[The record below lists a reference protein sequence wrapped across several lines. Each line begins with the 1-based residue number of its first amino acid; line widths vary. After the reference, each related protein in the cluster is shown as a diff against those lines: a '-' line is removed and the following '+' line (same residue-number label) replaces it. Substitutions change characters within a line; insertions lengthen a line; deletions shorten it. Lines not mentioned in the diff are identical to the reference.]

1 MSPTHEL
8 RVGRRART
16 HAALVFMVR
25 LTSRESRTG
34 DTLEAELERA
44 RACCRRREWSEAHRL
59 LSLAD
64 QTTTLVAEDLE
75 RLATSAYMIGRDLE
89 FHRYL
94 ERVHYSYLR
103 DDECHA
109 ARSAFWLGLMLM
121 FRGETGQANGWLARA
136 RRLVEG
142 RDCVENGYLLLPV
155 AEQRLGER
163 DSAAALVAATEA
175 AEIGERFGDA
185 DLTAC
190 ARHLQGRALIL
201 QGEVRRGLGL
211 LDEAMIAVCGGRL
224 SPIITGLIYCS
235 VIDACQQV
243 FASSRAREWTSALTR
258 WCEQQPGTMAFTVSC
273 LIRRAEVMQFDGA
286 WSEAMTEASHA
297 YERSSQAGERK
308 PPSAAFYRQGEIHRL
323 RGEFAA
329 AEEAYRNA
337 SRLGSEPQP
346 GLALLRMAQ
355 GRTDAAFTA
364 IRLALSA
371 ATDPLHRAK
380 LLPAF
385 VEIALVGGDVQEAHA
400 ASAELDEIALRYA
413 TDVLQAMA
421 AHTRGA
427 VELAEGRARAALI
440 ALRHAF
446 EVWRQAEAPYEIA
459 RVRVLIAVASR
470 ELGDV
475 ESADLEIEAAAALFE
490 QLGAT
495 ADLAH
500 LDTLRKRHAQVSQ
513 HGLTPRELQVL
524 RQIAAGKT
532 NRAMAAD
539 LSVSERTID
548 RHVSNILVKLGVPS
562 RAAATAYAYS
572 HKLL

>member
-1 MSPTHEL
+1 M
-8 RVGRRART
+8 
-16 HAALVFMVR
+16 
-25 LTSRESRTG
+25 
-34 DTLEAELERA
+34 LEAELERA
-44 RACCRRREWSEAHRL
+44 RECCQRRKWSEAHQL

-64 QTTTLVAEDLE
+64 QTTTLAAEDLE

-94 ERVHYSYLR
+94 ERVHHSHLR
-103 DDECHA
+103 NDDVCHA
-109 ARSAFWLGLMLM
+109 ARSAFWLGLTLM

-155 AEQRLGER
+155 AEQQLGER
-163 DSAAALVAATEA
+163 DSDAALAAATDA

-185 DLTAC
+185 ELTAC
-190 ARHLQGRALIL
+190 ARHLQGRALIQ
-201 QGEVRRGLGL
+201 QGQVTRGLAL
-211 LDEAMIAVCGGRL
+211 LDEAMIAVSGGQL

-235 VIDACQQV
+235 VIDSCQQV

-258 WCEQQPGTMAFTVSC
+258 WCEQQSGTMAFTVSC

-297 YERSSQAGERK
+297 HERSSQAGERK

-323 RGEFAA
+323 RGEFEA

-355 GRTDAAFTA
+355 GRTKAACTA
-364 IRLALSA
+364 IRRVLSA
-371 ATDPLHRAK
+371 ATDPLYRAK

-385 VEIALVGGDVQEAHA
+385 VEIALAAGDMQEARA
-400 ASAELDEIALRYA
+400 ASAELDEIARRYS

-421 AHTRGA
+421 SHARGA
-427 VELAEGRARAALI
+427 VELAEGRVRDALI
-440 ALRHAF
+440 ALRDAF
-446 EVWRQAEAPYEIA
+446 ELWRQAEAPYETA
-459 RVRVLIAVASR
+459 RVRVLIALASR

-490 QLGAT
+490 RLGAT

-500 LDTLRKRHAQVSQ
+500 LDTLRERATKVNQ

-524 RQIAAGKT
+524 RQIASGKT
-532 NRAMAAD
+532 NKAMAAD
-539 LSVSERTID
+539 LLVSERTID

>member
-1 MSPTHEL
+1 
-8 RVGRRART
+8 
-16 HAALVFMVR
+16 MVR
-25 LTSRESRTG
+25 LTSREARTG
-34 DTLEAELERA
+34 DTLESELERA
-44 RACCRRREWSEAHRL
+44 RECCRRREWSEAHRL

-64 QTTTLVAEDLE
+64 QTTTLAAEDVE

-109 ARSAFWLGLMLM
+109 ARSAFWLGLTLM
-121 FRGETGQANGWLARA
+121 FRGETGHANGWLARA

-142 RDCVENGYLLLPV
+142 RDCVENGYLLLPA
-155 AEQRLGER
+155 AEQRIAER
-163 DSAAALVAATEA
+163 DSDAALAAATDA

-190 ARHLQGRALIL
+190 ARHLQGRALIQ
-201 QGEVRRGLGL
+201 QGEVPRGLAL
-211 LDEAMIAVCGGRL
+211 LDEAMVAVCGGQL

-235 VIDACQQV
+235 VIDSCQQV
-243 FASSRAREWTSALTR
+243 FASSRAREWTSALAR

-286 WSEAMTEASHA
+286 WSEAMNEAGHA

-308 PPSAAFYRQGEIHRL
+308 PPSAALYRQGEIHRL
-323 RGEFAA
+323 RGEFEA

-355 GRTDAAFTA
+355 GRTDAASTA
-364 IRLALSA
+364 IRRVLSA
-371 ATDPLHRAK
+371 VTDPLQRAK

-385 VEIALVGGDVQEAHA
+385 VEIALVAGDTQEARA
-400 ASAELDEIALRYA
+400 ASVELDEVARRYA
-413 TDVLQAMA
+413 TDVLEAMA
-421 AHTRGA
+421 AHVRGA
-427 VELAEGRARAALI
+427 VELAEGRARDALI
-440 ALRHAF
+440 ALRDAF
-446 EVWRQAEAPYEIA
+446 ELWRQAEAPYEIA
-459 RVRVLIAVASR
+459 RVRVLIAAALR

-490 QLGAT
+490 RLGAT

-500 LDTLRKRHAQVSQ
+500 LDALRKRVAQVDR

-532 NRAMAAD
+532 NKAMAAD

-562 RAAATAYAYS
+562 RAAATAFAYS

>member
-1 MSPTHEL
+1 
-8 RVGRRART
+8 
-16 HAALVFMVR
+16 MVR
-25 LTSRESRTG
+25 IASRESRAG
-34 DTLEAELERA
+34 DTLEEELERA
-44 RACCRRREWSEAHRL
+44 RECCRRREWSEAHRL

-64 QTTTLVAEDLE
+64 RTATLAVEDLE

-94 ERVHYSYLR
+94 ERVHYSCLR

-109 ARSAFWLGLMLM
+109 ARSAFWLGLTLM
-121 FRGETGQANGWLARA
+121 FRGETGQASGWLARA

-155 AEQRLGER
+155 AERRLDER
-163 DSAAALVAATEA
+163 DSDAALVAAADA
-175 AEIGERFGDA
+175 AGIGERFGDA

-190 ARHLQGRALIL
+190 ARHLQGRALIQ

-211 LDEAMIAVCGGRL
+211 LDEAMIAVCGGQL
-224 SPIITGLIYCS
+224 SPIMTGLIYCS
-235 VIDACQQV
+235 VIDSCQQV
-243 FASSRAREWTSALTR
+243 FALSRAREWTSALTR
-258 WCEQQPGTMAFTVSC
+258 WWEQGPEMMAFTVSC
-273 LIRRAEVMQFDGA
+273 LIHRAEVLQFDGA
-286 WSEAMTEASHA
+286 WSEAMIEANHA
-297 YERSSQAGERK
+297 YERSSRAGERN

-323 RGEFAA
+323 RGEFDA

-337 SRLGSEPQP
+337 SGLGSEPQP

-355 GRTDAAFTA
+355 GRTEAASTA
-364 IRLALSA
+364 IRLTLSA
-371 ATDPLHRAK
+371 ATDPLQRAK

-385 VEIALVGGDVQEAHA
+385 VEIALAGGDMREARA
-400 ASAELDEIALRYA
+400 ASTELNEIARRYS
-413 TDVLQAMA
+413 TDALEAMA
-421 AHTRGA
+421 AHARGA
-427 VELAEGRARAALI
+427 VELAEGRARDALV

-446 EVWRQAEAPYEIA
+446 ALWRQAGAPYESA
-459 RVRVLIAVASR
+459 RVRVLIAQASR
-470 ELGDV
+470 ELGNV

-490 QLGAT
+490 RLGAT

-500 LDTLRKRHAQVSQ
+500 LDTLRKRATQVNQ

-532 NRAMAAD
+532 NKAMAAD
-539 LSVSERTID
+539 LSVSERTVD

-562 RAAATAYAYS
+562 RAAATAYAYR
-572 HKLL
+572 HELL

>member
-1 MSPTHEL
+1 M
-8 RVGRRART
+8 
-16 HAALVFMVR
+16 
-25 LTSRESRTG
+25 
-34 DTLEAELERA
+34 LEAELERA
-44 RACCRRREWSEAHRL
+44 RECCQRREWSEAHQL

-64 QTTTLVAEDLE
+64 QTTTLAAEDLE

-94 ERVHYSYLR
+94 ERVHHSHLR
-103 DDECHA
+103 NDDVCHA
-109 ARSAFWLGLMLM
+109 ARSAFWLGLTLM

-155 AEQRLGER
+155 AEQQLGER
-163 DSAAALVAATEA
+163 DSDAALAAATDA

-185 DLTAC
+185 ELTAC
-190 ARHLQGRALIL
+190 ARHLQGRALIQ
-201 QGEVRRGLGL
+201 QGQVTRGLGL
-211 LDEAMIAVCGGRL
+211 LDEAMIAVSGGQL

-235 VIDACQQV
+235 VIDSCQQV

-258 WCEQQPGTMAFTVSC
+258 WCEQQSGTMAFTVSC

-297 YERSSQAGERK
+297 HERSSQAGERK

-323 RGEFAA
+323 RGEFEA

-355 GRTDAAFTA
+355 GRTKAACTA
-364 IRLALSA
+364 IRRVLSA
-371 ATDPLHRAK
+371 ATDPLYRAK

-385 VEIALVGGDVQEAHA
+385 VEIALAAGDMQEARA
-400 ASAELDEIALRYA
+400 ASAELDEIARRYS

-421 AHTRGA
+421 SHARGA
-427 VELAEGRARAALI
+427 VELAEGRVRDALI
-440 ALRHAF
+440 ALRDAF
-446 EVWRQAEAPYEIA
+446 ELWRQAEAPYETA
-459 RVRVLIAVASR
+459 RVRVLIALASR

-490 QLGAT
+490 RLGGA

-500 LDTLRKRHAQVSQ
+500 LDTLRERATKVNQ

-524 RQIAAGKT
+524 RQIASGKT
-532 NRAMAAD
+532 NKAMAAD
-539 LSVSERTID
+539 LLVSERTID

>member
-1 MSPTHEL
+1 M
-8 RVGRRART
+8 
-16 HAALVFMVR
+16 
-25 LTSRESRTG
+25 
-34 DTLEAELERA
+34 LEAELERA
-44 RACCRRREWSEAHRL
+44 RECCRRREWSKAHRL

-64 QTTTLVAEDLE
+64 QATTLAAEDLE
-75 RLATSAYMIGRDLE
+75 RLATSAYMIGRDLD

-94 ERVHYSYLR
+94 ERVHYSHLR
-103 DDECHA
+103 DDDECRA
-109 ARSAFWLGLMLM
+109 ARSAFWLGLTLM

-155 AEQRLGER
+155 AEQRLAER
-163 DSAAALVAATEA
+163 DSDSALAAATDA

-190 ARHLQGRALIL
+190 ARHLQGRALIQ
-201 QGEVRRGLGL
+201 QGQVPRGLAL
-211 LDEAMIAVCGGRL
+211 LDEAMIAVCGGQL

-235 VIDACQQV
+235 VIDSCQQV
-243 FASSRAREWTSALTR
+243 FASSRAREWTSALAR
-258 WCEQQPGTMAFTVSC
+258 WCEQQLGTMAFTVSC

-323 RGEFAA
+323 WGEFEA

-355 GRTDAAFTA
+355 GHTDSACTA
-364 IRLALSA
+364 IRRVLSA
-371 ATDPLHRAK
+371 ATDPLQRAK

-385 VEIALVGGDVQEAHA
+385 VEIALVAGNMQEARD
-400 ASAELDEIALRYA
+400 ASAELDEIARRYS

-421 AHTRGA
+421 AHVRGA
-427 VELAEGRARAALI
+427 VELAEGHARDALI

-446 EVWRQAEAPYEIA
+446 ELWRQAEAPYETA
-459 RVRVLIAVASR
+459 RVRVLIALASR

-490 QLGAT
+490 RLGAT
-495 ADLAH
+495 ADLAQ
-500 LDTLRKRHAQVSQ
+500 LDTLRKGATQVNK

-532 NRAMAAD
+532 NRAMAAN

>member
-1 MSPTHEL
+1 M
-8 RVGRRART
+8 
-16 HAALVFMVR
+16 
-25 LTSRESRTG
+25 
-34 DTLEAELERA
+34 LEAELERA
-44 RACCRRREWSEAHRL
+44 RECCQRREWSEAHQL

-64 QTTTLVAEDLE
+64 QTTTLAAEDLE

-94 ERVHYSYLR
+94 ERVHHSHLR
-103 DDECHA
+103 NDDVCHA
-109 ARSAFWLGLMLM
+109 ARSAFWLGLTLM

-155 AEQRLGER
+155 AEQQLGER
-163 DSAAALVAATEA
+163 DSDAALAAATDA

-185 DLTAC
+185 ELTAC
-190 ARHLQGRALIL
+190 ARHLQGRALIQ
-201 QGEVRRGLGL
+201 QGQVTRGLGL
-211 LDEAMIAVCGGRL
+211 LDEAMIAVSGGQL

-235 VIDACQQV
+235 VIDSCQQV

-258 WCEQQPGTMAFTVSC
+258 WCEQQSGTMAFTVSC

-297 YERSSQAGERK
+297 HERSSQAGERK

-323 RGEFAA
+323 RGEFEA

-355 GRTDAAFTA
+355 GRTKAACTA
-364 IRLALSA
+364 IRRVLSA
-371 ATDPLHRAK
+371 ATDPLYRAK

-385 VEIALVGGDVQEAHA
+385 VEIALAAGDMQEARA
-400 ASAELDEIALRYA
+400 ASAELDEIARRYS

-421 AHTRGA
+421 SHARGA
-427 VELAEGRARAALI
+427 VELAEGRVRDALI
-440 ALRHAF
+440 ALHDAF
-446 EVWRQAEAPYEIA
+446 ELWRQAEAPYETA
-459 RVRVLIAVASR
+459 RVRVLIALASR

-490 QLGAT
+490 RLGAT

-500 LDTLRKRHAQVSQ
+500 LDTLRERATKVNQ

-524 RQIAAGKT
+524 RQIASGKT
-532 NRAMAAD
+532 NKAMAAD
-539 LSVSERTID
+539 LLVSERTID